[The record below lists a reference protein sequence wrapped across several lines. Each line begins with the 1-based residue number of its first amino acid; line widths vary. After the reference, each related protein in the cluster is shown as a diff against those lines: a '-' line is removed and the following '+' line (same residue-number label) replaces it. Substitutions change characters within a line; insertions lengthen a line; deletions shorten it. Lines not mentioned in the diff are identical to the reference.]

1 MNAKRRNSID
11 SVINELIEKFEEIK
25 AEAID
30 QLSEIRDEEQD
41 AYDNLPESLQESER
55 GENMQNCI
63 DAWRKRLCRMATP
76 EARELAED
84 FKMTLHET
92 HPLESD
98 VLVPNCIYRMGCPEF
113 KTCGYMQNFIRW
125 VEENYPG
132 MDWMADIQTRYDL
145 YNDYF
150 YRSMSKREV

>member
-30 QLSEIRDEEQD
+30 QLSEIRDEEQE

-63 DAWRKRLCRMATP
+63 DA
-76 EARELAED
+76 
-84 FKMTLHET
+84 
-92 HPLESD
+92 LEYFMSD
-98 VLVPNCIYRMGCPEF
+98 LENMEIEG
-113 KTCGYMQNFIRW
+113 TDDLL
-125 VEENYPG
+125 EEIG
-132 MDWMADIQTRYDL
+132 G
-145 YNDYF
+145 
-150 YRSMSKREV
+150 